1 MVCGSNPSFPQVW
14 WLSHVQSQFSRCFK
28 GPSLSLAAKLRPNH
42 HHTAAIR
49 VQHTIAGIDAEED
62 GTQQEQH
69 LAISGLKITDPHDMG
84 WLNHELPKW

>member
-1 MVCGSNPSFPQVW
+1 
-14 WLSHVQSQFSRCFK
+14 
-28 GPSLSLAAKLRPNH
+28 
-42 HHTAAIR
+42 

-69 LAISGLKITDPHDMG
+69 LAISGLKITEPHDMG